1 MNVINFPIY
10 RPDIQQVAECLKAEI
25 YKQCS
30 GLSVSETVGVIE
42 VIKQEILS
50 EQY

>member
-1 MNVINFPIY
+1 MKVISFPVY
-10 RPDIQQVAECLKAEI
+10 RPDIQQVAEYLKQEI

-30 GLSVSETVGVIE
+30 GLSVSETIGILE
-42 VIKQEILS
+42 VIKNEIMN